1 MEIDR
6 EEVLAC
12 FPQADAEI
20 SPELMELQ
28 LATALS
34 LLHSGAAHDVIFL
47 GSPIVDMP
55 IKMVER
61 TREWVQQHKDEA
73 LSEIIF
79 R

>member
-1 MEIDR
+1 LEIDR

-34 LLHSGAAHDVIFL
+34 LLHSGTAHDVIFL

>member
-1 MEIDR
+1 
-6 EEVLAC
+6 
-12 FPQADAEI
+12 
-20 SPELMELQ
+20 MELQ